1 MKFDAFIIGVQKAG
15 TSSLKDLLSQHSNI
29 VTHYTHEFC
38 YFNDENYNTD
48 DYSVWIKE
56 HFGEK
61 SQNNKEVIL
70 GKNVDLFVSKKALQ
84 RLKSNNPD
92 IKIIICL
99 RDPIKRI
106 ISAYDYLFYRGV
118 ESEKDFS
125 KAIRLENRSINN
137 PHKFRSLNYL
147 DTSSYCKNLDVVHS
161 IFDSDKILIL
171 KFEDLIS
178 DPQLILKQVF
188 DFLNIEPKKIDTSK
202 KSNQGKTAISPALN
216 RIFHSKNMFLKRI
229 WKSISPENR
238 TKLKNSFLRLNSRKQ
253 SKKTELSLNDAEY
266 LRTKLKYDMEL
277 LKSKYGISFE

>member
-48 DYSVWIKE
+48 DYPVWIKE

-188 DFLNIEPKKIDTSK
+188 DFLNIEPQKIDTSK
-202 KSNQGKTAISPALN
+202 KSNQGKTAISPTLN
-216 RIFHSKNMFLKRI
+216 RIFHSKNIFLKKI

-238 TKLKNSFLRLNSRKQ
+238 TKLKNSFLRLNSRKK
-253 SKKTELSLNDAEY
+253 SKKTELSLNDAKY
-266 LRTKLKYDMEL
+266 LRTKLKQDKEL